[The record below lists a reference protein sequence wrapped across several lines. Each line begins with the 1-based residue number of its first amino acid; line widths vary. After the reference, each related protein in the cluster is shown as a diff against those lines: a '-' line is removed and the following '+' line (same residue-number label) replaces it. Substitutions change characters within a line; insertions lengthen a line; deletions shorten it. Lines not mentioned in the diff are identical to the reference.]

1 MSKTAVVTGAGSGVG
16 RSAAIALAR
25 EGWNVALIG
34 RRHGSLEETSKL
46 ADSPRVQLLA
56 IECDVADGAAVR
68 RAAAEVQQKLGDSQA
83 LVAAAGINIP
93 RRSWEVLGAEDY
105 QRVIDTNLNGTF
117 HWVSALL
124 PGMRRLGSGTIVGIV
139 SDAALAA
146 SPKAG
151 AAYVAS
157 KFAQRGLLQ
166 SINAEERQHGI
177 RATAI
182 LPGDIDTPLLDKRPT
197 PPAPEARAKMLQAED
212 VVACVML
219 AINLPQRAIVE
230 ELLIRPR

>member
-1 MSKTAVVTGAGSGVG
+1 MSRIAVVTGAGSGVG
-16 RSAAIALAR
+16 RAATVALAR

-34 RRHGSLEETSKL
+34 RRRGSLDETIKL
-46 ADSPRVQLLA
+46 AASSRVQLLA
-56 IECDVADGAAVR
+56 IECDVANRDAVR
-68 RAAAEVQQKLGDSQA
+68 RAADEVRQKLGDAQA
-83 LVAAAGINIP
+83 LVAAAGINIAK
-93 RRSWEVLGAEDY
+93 RSWEVLDAEDY

-117 HWVSALL
+117 YWASVLL
-124 PGMRRLGSGTIVGIV
+124 PGMRRAGFGTIVGIV

-146 SPKAG
+146 SAKAG

-157 KFAQRGLLQ
+157 KFGQRGLLQ
-166 SINAEERQHGI
+166 SINAEERLHGI

-197 PPAPEARAKMLQAED
+197 PPPPDARAKMLQPED
-212 VVACVML
+212 VVACIML

>member
-1 MSKTAVVTGAGSGVG
+1 MAKTAVVTGAGSGVG
-16 RSAAIALAR
+16 RAAALSLAR
-25 EGWNVALIG
+25 EGWKVALIG
-34 RRHGSLEETSKL
+34 RRPGPLEETIKL
-46 ADSPRVQLLA
+46 ATSSRTQLLA
-56 IECDVADGAAVR
+56 IECDVADGVAVR
-68 RAAAEVQQKLGDSQA
+68 RAAAEVQQKLGDAEA

-93 RRSWEVLGAEDY
+93 KRSWEVLPAEDY
-105 QRVIDTNLNGTF
+105 HRVIDTNLNGTF

-124 PGMRRLGSGTIVGIV
+124 PGMRTLGSGTIVGIV
-139 SDAALAA
+139 SDAGLAA

-166 SINAEERQHGI
+166 SINAEERHRGI

-197 PPAPEARAKMLQAED
+197 PPPPEARLKMLQPDD
-212 VVACVML
+212 VVACIML

-230 ELLIRPR
+230 EILIRPR

>member
-1 MSKTAVVTGAGSGVG
+1 MSKIAVVTGAGSGVG
-16 RSAAIALAR
+16 RAATVALAR

-34 RRHGSLEETSKL
+34 RRRGSLDETIKL
-46 ADSPRVQLLA
+46 AASSRVQLLA
-56 IECDVADGAAVR
+56 IECDVANRGAVR
-68 RAAAEVQQKLGDSQA
+68 RAADEVRQKLGDAQA
-83 LVAAAGINIP
+83 LVAAAGINIAK
-93 RRSWEVLGAEDY
+93 RSWEVLDAEDY

-117 HWVSALL
+117 YWASALL
-124 PGMRRLGSGTIVGIV
+124 PGMRRAGFGTIVGIV

-146 SPKAG
+146 SAKAG

-157 KFAQRGLLQ
+157 KFGQRGLLQ
-166 SINAEERQHGI
+166 SINAEERLHGI

-197 PPAPEARAKMLQAED
+197 PPPPEARAKMLQPED